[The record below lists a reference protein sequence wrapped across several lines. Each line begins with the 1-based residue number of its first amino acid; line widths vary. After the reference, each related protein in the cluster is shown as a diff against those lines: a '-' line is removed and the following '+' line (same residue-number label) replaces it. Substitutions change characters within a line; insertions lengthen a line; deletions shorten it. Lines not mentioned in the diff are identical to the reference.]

1 MIRKIISRVGLLCV
15 VFALVSGCAYHNAM
29 KAQEQRQQ
37 ILSANL
43 GVEQDKT
50 RDSEKERIALE
61 AQLASLNAELSGLEY
76 EISKIE
82 AVSNN
87 TSSGSMKESQKE
99 QKKQLIMLQEKKS
112 ALEKDIEDKR
122 RLIKVYKY

>member
-1 MIRKIISRVGLLCV
+1 MIRKILNRVSLLCI

-61 AQLASLNAELSGLEY
+61 AQLASLNAELSDLEY
-76 EISKIE
+76 EIAKIE
-82 AVSNN
+82 EVSSN
-87 TSSGSMKESQKE
+87 TSSGSMKETQQD
-99 QKKQLIMLQEKKS
+99 QKKQLIILQEKKNT
-112 ALEKDIEDKR
+112 LEKDIEKKKE
-122 RLIKVYKY
+122 LIEVYSF